1 MEEADLTQGF
11 FSWLEVAETRYN
23 SRLQF
28 EAASRGVLKFLLDD
42 YVVTLN
48 LSQSVFAYKN
58 SKQQKWTDWC
68 QSRFN
73 ACAPDISASRM
84 LLSAFLDE
92 IVEKYEEREA
102 GGEEEEVDAG
112 SYGSDEEEID
122 YKEDILAEDV
132 ERPVTQVSN
141 HISLAHTAKKRVI
154 DDLSDVSDN
163 HFVFRHAEEAKM
175 LVDTWLHQDP
185 ELAYSVKLSVF
196 QGIAMVKLELDLSF
210 LDLSKESL
218 DMLGFTLDE
227 LLTVNLSYRRGTL
240 VDTAEFTGW
249 TSRLLKDV
257 EIECLQG
264 ARVESFGCKEYVPG
278 LVKAFFAEINQR
290 ILSSEEN
297 VRVPGE
303 HLEDFTS
310 WDVKV
315 ASATVESLVEMGY
328 SRADSLRALQE
339 SAGNLDLAV
348 ESLLNMPQKRP
359 KVVKESAMHWIQD
372 LSANVWYNLLFS
384 LREALMECTHLC
396 IFCYKKHAID
406 SFRLRACME
415 DICEFR
421 FDEIAGFS
429 VFAEL
434 KNHLQSVHTDISI
447 AAIAANS
454 ARAINV
460 FEPFPSFLLFNRQIR
475 GKSGFLS
482 RDVCNYTP
490 DMDKN
495 KNIDSL
501 KQLISHIPSPQWL
514 LDASTDEKS
523 LQENIQAR
531 CQGGGGREVYKML
544 RFIVATNR
552 LMVQQLT
559 GTQRIPD
566 FTGDIEQF
574 VVTSH
579 SPETMRIFNESK
591 AEHGSFFAFHG
602 SSIENWYS
610 IIRNGL
616 RNMSSS
622 HMMTA
627 GAAYGAGIYAAENMA
642 TSLGYCGYNSGQYG
656 HIWQHCNLD
665 NKHIMAIIEVVNKNE
680 YKHGGIYVIPNDKDV
695 IIRYLLIFSQGM
707 GTSCDANQL
716 KLETHL
722 AAFEA
727 KFTEER
733 LAARKTRIQAA
744 IAKAKAREDMAL
756 RAEAYFR
763 QQQAERAAPIQPPA
777 EVVTLAPAV
786 ESKLKALEMQLAGQ
800 GSVAATKRLL
810 NEYRYLSASKECTG
824 ISVAF
829 ERENLYIWLVS
840 LDMNQFEVPQELKRD
855 FTAYAQHTKRPMML
869 EFEVRFGHNFPFS
882 PPFLRIVRPRF
893 AFHTGHVT
901 VGGSICMQSLTSS
914 GWIPVRT
921 VESVFI
927 EILFNMGEGGAR
939 LDLSRLGQDY
949 SLEEAEEAFTRVAK
963 QHNWL

>member
-11 FSWLEVAETRYN
+11 FSWVEEAESRYA

-28 EAASRGVLKFLLDD
+28 ETASRGLLKFLLDD
-42 YVVTLN
+42 FVVTLN
-48 LSQSVFAYKN
+48 LTNGSFSYKN
-58 SKQQKWTDWC
+58 SKHQKWTDWC
-68 QSRFN
+68 QTRLQ
-73 ACAPDISASRM
+73 ACVQDITAGNFP
-84 LLSAFLDE
+84 LAAFLDE
-92 IVEKYEEREA
+92 IVAKYEGSGA
-102 GGEEEEVDAG
+102 GEEEEMDAG
-112 SYGSDEEEID
+112 SYDSEEEEEID
-122 YKEDILAEDV
+122 YKSDILTEDV
-132 ERPVTQVSN
+132 DRPVAQVVN
-141 HISLAHTAKKRVI
+141 HISLAHSSKKRVV
-154 DDLSDVSDN
+154 DDLSDVSET
-163 HFVFRHAEEAKM
+163 HFAFRHAEEAKM

-196 QGIAMVKLELDLSF
+196 QGIAMVKLEVDLSF
-210 LDLSKESL
+210 LDLSKETL

-240 VDTAEFTGW
+240 IDTAEFGYW
-249 TSRLLKDV
+249 TSRLFKDV

-264 ARVESFGCKEYVPG
+264 ARLESFGCKEYVPG
-278 LVKAFFAEINQR
+278 LVKAFFTTMNQK
-290 ILSSEEN
+290 ILALEEN
-297 VRVPGE
+297 VRPPGDSLDE
-303 HLEDFTS
+303 FTS
-310 WDVKV
+310 WDVKIPP
-315 ASATVESLVEMGY
+315 ATLDSLMEMGY
-328 SRADSLRALQE
+328 SRSDSMRALQE
-339 SAGNLDLAV
+339 SAGSLDLAV

-359 KVVKESAMHWIQD
+359 KVVKAPLLHWIQEV
-372 LSANVWYNLLFS
+372 SANVWYNLLFS
-384 LREALMECTHLC
+384 VREALVQCTHLC
-396 IFCYKKHAID
+396 IFCYKKHPID
-406 SFRLRACME
+406 SFRLRACTE

-434 KNHLQSVHTDISI
+434 RSHLQSVQTDISI
-447 AAIAANS
+447 AVIAANS
-454 ARAINV
+454 NRALHV

-482 RDVCNYTP
+482 RDVYKYTP

-495 KNIDSL
+495 KNIEQL
-501 KQLISHIPSPQWL
+501 KQLIASIPSPQWL
-514 LDASTDEKS
+514 LEASTDEKS
-523 LQENIQAR
+523 LQENLNAKCSI
-531 CQGGGGREVYKML
+531 GGREVYKML

-552 LMVQQLT
+552 LMMQQLA
-559 GTQRIPD
+559 GSQRIKD
-566 FTGDIEQF
+566 FPNEVEQF

-579 SPETMRIFNESK
+579 SPETLRAFNEAK
-591 AEHGSFFAFHG
+591 TEHGSFFAFHG
-602 SSIENWYS
+602 SSMENWYS

-627 GAAYGAGIYAAENMA
+627 GAAYGAGIYAAENMG
-642 TSLGYCGYNSGQYG
+642 TSLGYCGYSPCPGVQAWPHY
-656 HIWQHCNLD
+656 NLN
-665 NKHIMAIIEVVNKNE
+665 NKHIMAIIEVINKNE

-695 IIRYLLIFSQGM
+695 IIRYLLIFAQGSSA
-707 GTSCDANQL
+707 SCNANQL
-716 KLETHL
+716 NLQSHL

-727 KFTEER
+727 QVAEER
-733 LAARKTRIQAA
+733 QAARTARIQTA
-744 IAKAKAREDMAL
+744 IAKARAREEMAE

-763 QQQAERAAPIQPPA
+763 QQQAEKATPVLPTV
-777 EVVTLAPAV
+777 EVKLAPAI
-786 ESKLKALEMQLAGQ
+786 ESKLKVLETQMTGQ
-800 GSVAATKRLL
+800 GSIAATKRLL
-810 NEYRYLSASKECTG
+810 TEYRYLCASKECTG

-829 ERENLYIWLVS
+829 DRENLYVWLVS
-840 LDMNQFEVPQELKRD
+840 LDMNLFEVPPELKRD
-855 FTAYAQHTKRPMML
+855 FNAYSQQTKRPMML
-869 EFEVRFGHNFPFS
+869 DFEVRFGHNFPFS
-882 PPFLRIVRPRF
+882 PPFLRVVRPRF

-901 VGGSICMQSLTSS
+901 VGGSICMQSLTPS